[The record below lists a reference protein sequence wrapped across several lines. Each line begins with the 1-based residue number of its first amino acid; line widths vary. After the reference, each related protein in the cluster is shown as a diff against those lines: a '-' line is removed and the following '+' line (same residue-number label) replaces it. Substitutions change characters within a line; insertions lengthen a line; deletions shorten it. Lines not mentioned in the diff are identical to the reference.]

1 MILLTHGE
9 SLFTI
14 QIQGGVLMKDFSSY
28 TVNDKV
34 FFSGAEKKEEIII
47 DGFRYIMK
55 YQKNSEIGL
64 VYNHV
69 SEYMG
74 SHVFSILGMPVQ
86 ETFLGTYNGKEVV
99 LLKNF
104 CKEDEKLI
112 HFNDVGESTLEQ
124 DKELYQYTYEA
135 IQQMLTDNSKLTN
148 VNETI
153 EHFWDMF
160 IVDALNGN
168 FDRHGG
174 NWGFLKKENKYK
186 LAPVYDNGSCM
197 YPRLNTDEQLLSVM
211 ESEQE
216 IKKRIY
222 QFPTSQIKFHNRK
235 SSYYDIINS
244 LQFESCNQALVRMV
258 ERVDLNKI
266 NHMIE
271 EIEGITEIRK
281 EFYKTMYQRRFEG
294 ILLASYKKL
303 RG

>member
-1 MILLTHGE
+1 MR
-9 SLFTI
+9 
-14 QIQGGVLMKDFSSY
+14 DFSSY
-28 TVNDKV
+28 PINSNV
-34 FFSGAEKKEEIII
+34 FFSGAERKEEIVI

-64 VYNHV
+64 LYNHV

-74 SHVFSILGMPVQ
+74 SHVFAILGLPVQ
-86 ETFLGTYNGKEVV
+86 ESFLGTYNGKKVV

-104 CKEDEKLI
+104 CKENERLV

-124 DKELYQYTYEA
+124 DKELYQYTYDA
-135 IQQMLTDNSKLTN
+135 IQQMLMENSKLTN

-153 EHFWDMF
+153 KHFWDMF

-174 NWGFLKKENKYK
+174 NWGFIKKEDSYR

-197 YPRLNTDEQLLSVM
+197 YPRLNSDEQLLSVL

-216 IKKRIY
+216 LRKRVY
-222 QFPTSQIKFHNRK
+222 QFPTSQIKLNGRK
-235 SSYYDIINS
+235 SSYYEVISS
-244 LQFESCNQALVRMV
+244 LQFEACNGALVRMV
-258 ERVDLNKI
+258 DRIDLKKI
-266 NHMIE
+266 NDMIE
-271 EIEGITEIRK
+271 KIEGITEVRK
-281 EFYKTMYQRRFEG
+281 EFYKTMYQKRYEM

-303 RG
+303 KG